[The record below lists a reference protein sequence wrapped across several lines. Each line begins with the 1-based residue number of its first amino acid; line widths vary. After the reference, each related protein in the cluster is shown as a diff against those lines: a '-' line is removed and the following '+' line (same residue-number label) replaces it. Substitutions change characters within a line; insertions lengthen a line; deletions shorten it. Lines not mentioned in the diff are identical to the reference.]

1 MHIKSIKAAD
11 GGGAVRITAL
21 RADGERLSFYLL
33 KSSYE
38 SLSLTTG
45 EYDDSLIDT
54 LTHLD
59 SVSSAV
65 RAGRRTLAYGANS
78 AKALRTKLLRK
89 GYSSN
94 VATTATEILVRES
107 GMDEGEDAM
116 RLCELALSKN
126 IGASRI
132 ILYLKNRGYTDD
144 SLTEVKKYLSEID
157 FSVLCRRSFEKKY
170 RVFPVDEGERQKC
183 IAYLLR
189 QGFTYADIRRAL
201 CEE

>member
-1 MHIKSIKAAD
+1 MQIISIKSAD

-21 RADGERLSFYLL
+21 SADGERLSFYLL
-33 KSSYE
+33 KSSYD
-38 SLSLTTG
+38 SLSLATG
-45 EYDDSLIDT
+45 EHDDSFIDT

-59 SVSSAV
+59 AVASAV
-65 RAGRRTLAYGANS
+65 KAGRRTLAYGANS

-89 GYSSN
+89 GFSPS
-94 VATTATEILVRES
+94 VVSPAIDILVRES
-107 GMDEGEDAM
+107 GMDESADAM
-116 RLCELALSKN
+116 RLCELALGKN
-126 IGASRI
+126 LGASRI

-157 FSVLCRRSFEKKY
+157 FSVLCRRSLEKKY
-170 RVFPVDEGERQKC
+170 RVFPSDEGERQKC

-201 CEE
+201 CNE